1 MTERSPSKLNVFIE
15 ELTRCLEVS
24 RIVIDYGEMRRRQ
37 KFPQNHRGPRKES
50 AAYNGGAGYWLQL
63 REQRSKSSAMPLE
76 DEAL

>member
-1 MTERSPSKLNVFIE
+1 M
-15 ELTRCLEVS
+15 
-24 RIVIDYGEMRRRQ
+24 IDYGEMRRRQ